1 MWDAREVEFCHE
13 LIAQWEYY
21 AGGMSTAI
29 DELSN
34 SYFHALLQMSPELA
48 TSVGLPGA
56 DEGTFSDYSPVGINA
71 RAELIRSTLAQLEHL
86 PPVSPAD
93 GISAAAL
100 RERLSLE
107 LELIDAGEVV
117 GDINVIASPIQE
129 LRDIFDLMAKH
140 TEADWRTIARR
151 LNAVAMALDGYKESL
166 LVRVASGPAIPA
178 RQVARCAEQCD
189 VQADT
194 ASSSFHKVAD
204 EGARAFPGLAGQL
217 GEAALVAQSAY
228 GELAAFLRDEIA
240 PHATEVDGV
249 GRERYQRFS
258 REFLGA
264 VVDLDE
270 TYEWGKA
277 ELADIVAEQEAIT
290 EQLYGPGVSVSEAIE
305 RLNADPARQ
314 LHSTGELRAW
324 MQATADAAMDAVS
337 GTWFDIPEP
346 MRTMECM
353 VLEDGTG
360 GIYYTGPTDD
370 FSRPGRMWWSV
381 PAGVT
386 EFATWQEKTTVY
398 HEGVPGH
405 HLQVGLA
412 TYLRNDLNLWRR
424 QGCWVS
430 GHGEGWALYSEQL
443 MNELGFHEDLGDRMG
458 VLDSMRLRA
467 ARVVV
472 DLGIHLGKDAGEYQN
487 GAYGRGPWNYDSA
500 WKFLRENVAM
510 DPAFLSF
517 ELDRYLGW
525 PGQAPSYKIGQRI
538 WNELREDARAKAEA
552 GGQEFDM
559 LAWHMNALSVG
570 SVGLDV
576 LRAALT

>member
-1 MWDAREVEFCHE
+1 
-13 LIAQWEYY
+13 
-21 AGGMSTAI
+21 MSTAI

-194 ASSSFHKVAD
+194 ASSSFQKVAD
-204 EGARAFPGLAGQL
+204 EGARAFPELAGQL

-290 EQLYGPGVSVSEAIE
+290 EQLYGPGVSVSEAVE

>member
-1 MWDAREVEFCHE
+1 
-13 LIAQWEYY
+13 
-21 AGGMSTAI
+21 MSTAI

-34 SYFHALLQMSPELA
+34 SYFQALLQMSPELA

-56 DEGTFSDYSPVGINA
+56 DEGTFSDYSPAGIHA
-71 RAELIRSTLAQLEHL
+71 RAELIRSTLAQLEQL
-86 PPVSPAD
+86 TAVSD
-93 GISAAAL
+93 TDVTSAAAL
-100 RERLSLE
+100 RERLHLE
-107 LELIDAGEVV
+107 LELIEAGEVT
-117 GDINVIASPIQE
+117 GEINVIASPIQE
-129 LRDIFDLMAKH
+129 LRDIFDLMSTK
-140 TEADWRTIARR
+140 TEHDWHTIARR
-151 LNAVAMALDGYKESL
+151 LTAVATALDGYKESL

-189 VQADT
+189 AQADS
-194 ASSSFHKVAD
+194 ASSSFRKLAE
-204 EGARAFPGLAGQL
+204 EGARAFPALAGQL
-217 GEAALVAQSAY
+217 GNAALDAQSAY
-228 GELAAFLRDEIA
+228 GELAAFLRDEIS
-240 PHATEVDGV
+240 PHATHTDAV

-258 REFLGA
+258 RQFLGA

-270 TYEWGKA
+270 TYEWGKE
-277 ELADIVAEQEAIT
+277 ELARIIAEQESVA
-290 EQLYGPGVSVSEAIE
+290 EQLYGPGVSVAEAIE

-314 LHSTGELRAW
+314 LHSTAELRTW

-337 GTWFDIPEP
+337 GTYFDIPEP

-381 PAGVT
+381 PTGVT
-386 EFATWQEKTTVY
+386 DFMIWQEKTTVY

-405 HLQVGLA
+405 HLQIGLA
-412 TYLRNDLNLWRR
+412 TYLREELNTWRR

-443 MNELGFHEDLGDRMG
+443 MSELGFHEDLGDRMG

-472 DLGIHLGKDAGEYQN
+472 DLGVHLGKNAGDYEN
-487 GAYGRGPWNYDSA
+487 GKYGEGAWDYDSA

-525 PGQAPSYKIGQRI
+525 PGQAPSYKVGQRI
-538 WNELREDARAKAEA
+538 WNNLREEARARATEA
-552 GGQEFDM
+552 GEEFDM
-559 LAWHMNALSVG
+559 LAWHMHALSVG

-576 LRAALT
+576 LREALA